1 MVRNHSLR
9 RKVGQLSARS
19 AGLDIT
25 NGSLWNKILRYALP
39 LAATGI
45 LQQLFNAAD
54 IAVVGRF
61 TGENGEAAMAAVGAN
76 APIISLI
83 INTFIGISLGTNVVI
98 ANAVGS
104 RDSATVSKAAHTS
117 VLIAFLGGF
126 VITAIGE
133 LLAEPIISSQ
143 NVPEDVLPSAVLYF
157 RIYMG
162 GVPVIL
168 LYNFESAVF
177 RGVGNTKTP
186 LVILMASGAL
196 NVVFN
201 LFFVIVLHMTV
212 DGVALATV
220 LSNAISAGL
229 LLFKLFRADNDTR
242 LSRRKM
248 HVDKRVLMKILR
260 IGVPAGLQSAV
271 FSFANIL
278 IQKAINSL
286 GRTVM
291 AASSAA
297 INLEAFAYSSFSS
310 FGQACTTFV
319 GQNYGA
325 GKLDRCKRSL
335 LLCYLEGFIATAAS
349 ILLILLFGKELLS
362 LFNENEDIIEIG
374 YTRLIIIFTAYFFSL
389 TYDSLSGYLRG
400 FGISATP
407 AVLTTVGICGV
418 RFTWIYLVF
427 PKYESF
433 SCIMTVY
440 PISLGTTAVMVLI
453 AVLIIHPAARIKKEL
468 SAGSKKLP

>member
-1 MVRNHSLR
+1 
-9 RKVGQLSARS
+9 
-19 AGLDIT
+19 
-25 NGSLWNKILRYALP
+25 
-39 LAATGI
+39 
-45 LQQLFNAAD
+45 
-54 IAVVGRF
+54 
-61 TGENGEAAMAAVGAN
+61 MAAVGAN

-242 LSRRKM
+242 LSRRKAGADEDTS
-248 HVDKRVLMKILR
+248 HRRSCGASVGGVLLCEHTYPE
-260 IGVPAGLQSAV
+260 GYQQPWQDSYGGLQ
-271 FSFANIL
+271 
-278 IQKAINSL
+278 
-286 GRTVM
+286 
-291 AASSAA
+291 
-297 INLEAFAYSSFSS
+297 
-310 FGQACTTFV
+310 
-319 GQNYGA
+319 
-325 GKLDRCKRSL
+325 RCHQSRSL
-335 LLCYLEGFIATAAS
+335 
-349 ILLILLFGKELLS
+349 
-362 LFNENEDIIEIG
+362 
-374 YTRLIIIFTAYFFSL
+374 RLQQLQQLRAGVYH
-389 TYDSLSGYLRG
+389 LRG
-400 FGISATP
+400 A
-407 AVLTTVGICGV
+407 
-418 RFTWIYLVF
+418 
-427 PKYESF
+427 
-433 SCIMTVY
+433 
-440 PISLGTTAVMVLI
+440 
-453 AVLIIHPAARIKKEL
+453 EL
-468 SAGSKKLP
+468 RCRQV